1 MRRPLRYLLPA
12 AALAVV
18 AGVIAAPR
26 GASADEEPPVP
37 KLTVRG
43 QGVVSTRPDVAIIT
57 LGAAVRRDSAD
68 AAFEQATALVNQLNQ
83 FLRGQG
89 IEERDVTTR
98 QFNLTPEYGRQ
109 QGDAPAPLVGWRAT
123 NVLAVKIR
131 DFSKIGPTID
141 GGARI
146 LGNDAQISGI
156 SFTIE
161 DTEAATRQ
169 ARTQAVANAQQH
181 AQELATAAGVR
192 LVRILSINETS
203 SPPPVP
209 VAFSAAAAPA
219 PLAARAVEIAPG
231 EQNVTVSVEIV
242 YEIA

>member
-1 MRRPLRYLLPA
+1 MRRPLWYLLSA

-18 AGVIAAPR
+18 AGMITAPR
-26 GASADEEPPVP
+26 GALADEEPPVP

-43 QGVVSTRPDVAIIT
+43 QGVVGTRPDVAIIT

-68 AAFEQATALVNQLNQ
+68 AAFEQATSLVNQLNQ

-89 IEERDVTTR
+89 IAERDVTTR
-98 QFNLTPEYGRQ
+98 QFNLTPEFGRQ

-123 NVLAVKIR
+123 NILAVKVR

-156 SFTIE
+156 SFTVE
-161 DTEAATRQ
+161 DTTAAASQ
-169 ARTQAVANAQQH
+169 ARAQAIAEAR
-181 AQELATAAGVR
+181 ARAEEIAAAAGVR
-192 LVRILSINETS
+192 IVRILSISETS
-203 SPPPVP
+203 APPPAP
-209 VAFSAAAAPA
+209 VAFAAAAPA

-231 EQNVTVSVEIV
+231 EQNLIVTVEIV

>member
-1 MRRPLRYLLPA
+1 MRRPFRYLLSA

-18 AGVIAAPR
+18 AGVMMAPR
-26 GASADEEPPVP
+26 GASANEEPPVP

-43 QGVVSTRPDVAIIT
+43 QGVVSTRPDVAVVT

-68 AAFEQATALVNQLNQ
+68 AAFEQATSLVNQVNQ

-89 IEERDVTTR
+89 IPERDVTTR

-123 NVLAVKIR
+123 NILAVKIR

-141 GGARI
+141 GAARI
-146 LGNDAQISGI
+146 LGSDAQISGI
-156 SFTIE
+156 TFTIE
-161 DTEAATRQ
+161 DTAAAASQ
-169 ARTQAVANAQQH
+169 ARAQAIAEARTR
-181 AQELATAAGVR
+181 ADEIAAAAGVR
-192 LVRILSINETS
+192 IVRILAISETS
-203 SPPPVP
+203 APPPMP
-209 VAFSAAAAPA
+209 VAFAAAAPA
-219 PLAARAVEIAPG
+219 PLAARAVEVAPG
-231 EQNVTVSVEIV
+231 EQNVTVTVEIV